1 MTDHLRA
8 GIGSG
13 VGHDLTSPAQGA
25 GCARPRPGVRATAH
39 WLLGA
44 AAMAFVALAGETGE
58 AADSAAASATSA
70 ADLGGIEQLIAAAQ
84 EEGELNVI
92 ALPPDWANYGK
103 MIETFAQ
110 KYDIEVNSAQPD
122 ASSQDEINAANQ
134 LRGQERAPDVF
145 DLGSNVALRNTDL
158 FSPYKVATWDEIPDA
173 LKDPDGL
180 WVSDYGGYMSIG
192 YDAGSVPAPVSVKDL
207 LKEEYRG
214 KVALNGNPTQASAG
228 FHGVMMA
235 ALANGGS
242 ADDIAPGVEFF
253 RQLKEA
259 GNFLPVDPT
268 PATIASGQTSV
279 VIDWEYLNVAQT
291 KALEGQRDWQLVVPE
306 GAVVGAFYVQAINK
320 DAPHPAAARL
330 WQEFLYSDEGQNIW
344 LQGFAR
350 PVRLEAMVEAGTA
363 DKQAAANLPEAKGTP
378 VFLTQEQLKQQQQY
392 LLESWEQAVE

>member
-1 MTDHLRA
+1 MTDHV
-8 GIGSG
+8 GIEIRS
-13 VGHDLTSPAQGA
+13 GA
-25 GCARPRPGVRATAH
+25 GAH
-39 WLLGA
+39 WLFGA
-44 AAMAFVALAGETGE
+44 AAIAVVALGSGQAG
-58 AADSAAASATSA
+58 AQDAASATSV
-70 ADLGGIEQLIAAAQ
+70 DDFGGMEGLIAAAQ

-92 ALPPDWANYGK
+92 ALPPDWANYGT
-103 MIETFAQ
+103 MIDTFAE
-110 KYDIEVNSAQPD
+110 KYGIEVNSAQPD

-134 LRGQERAPDVF
+134 LRGQDRAPDVF

-158 FSPYKVATWDEIPDA
+158 FAPYKVATWDDIPEA
-173 LKDPDGL
+173 LKHPDGL

-192 YDAGSVPAPVSVKDL
+192 YDANSVPAPTTVQDL
-207 LKEEYRG
+207 LKPEYAGR
-214 KVALNGNPTQASAG
+214 VALNGNPTQASAG

-253 RQLKEA
+253 SQLKEA

-268 PATIASGQTSV
+268 PATIASGQTPV

-291 KALEGQRDWQLVVPE
+291 EALAGQRDWQLVVPE
-306 GAVVGAFYVQAINK
+306 GAAVGAFYVQAINK

-350 PVRLEAMVEAGTA
+350 PVRIDAMIEAGTV
-363 DKQAAANLPEAKGTP
+363 DKEAVANLPEVKGDPT
-378 VFLTQEQLKQQQQY
+378 FLTQDQLAAAQQY
-392 LLESWEQAVE
+392 LLENWEQAVE

>member
-8 GIGSG
+8 GT
-13 VGHDLTSPAQGA
+13 VCGA
-25 GCARPRPGVRATAH
+25 GEDFAGRAPGAGRALLRPGIRGGPH

-44 AAMAFVALAGETGE
+44 VAAALVALACGNAG
-58 AADSAAASATSA
+58 AQDSDAASATSA
-70 ADLGGIEQLIAAAQ
+70 DDLGGMDQLIAAAQ

-92 ALPPDWANYGK
+92 ALPPDWANYGN

-110 KYDIEVNSAQPD
+110 KYGITVNSAQPD
-122 ASSQDEINAANQ
+122 ASSQEEINAANQ
-134 LRGQERAPDVF
+134 LRGTERAPDVF
-145 DLGSNVALRNTDL
+145 DLGANVALRNTDL
-158 FSPYKVATWDEIPDA
+158 FAPYKVATWDDVPDE
-173 LKDPDGL
+173 LKDPDCL

-192 YDAGSVPAPVSVKDL
+192 YDADSVPAVTSVSDL
-207 LKEEYRG
+207 LKPEYRG
-214 KVALNGNPTQASAG
+214 RVALNGNPTQAAAG
-228 FHGVMMA
+228 FNGVMMA

-268 PATIASGQTSV
+268 PATIASGQTPV
-279 VIDWEYLNVAQT
+279 VIDWEYLNVGQGA
-291 KALEGQRDWQLVVPE
+291 ALEGQRDWQTVVPD
-306 GAVVGAFYVQAINK
+306 GAIVGAFYVQAINK

-350 PVRLEAMVEAGTA
+350 PVRIDAMIEAGTVDQEA
-363 DKQAAANLPEAKGTP
+363 VANLPEIKGEPTFP
-378 VFLTQEQLKQQQQY
+378 TQEQIEKAQQY
-392 LLESWEQAVE
+392 LLENWEQAVE

>member
-1 MTDHLRA
+1 MTDDVRA
-8 GIGSG
+8 GTASRAFECFAAR
-13 VGHDLTSPAQGA
+13 DRAP
-25 GCARPRPGVRATAH
+25 ARPRGCRTMAH

-44 AAMAFVALAGETGE
+44 AAAAAVALAGGD
-58 AADSAAASATSA
+58 AGAQDAASATSA
-70 ADLGGIEQLIAAAQ
+70 ADLGGMDQLIAAAKA
-84 EEGELNVI
+84 EGELNVI

-110 KYDIEVNSAQPD
+110 KYGIKVNSVQPD
-122 ASSQDEINAANQ
+122 GSSQDEINAANQ

-145 DLGSNVALRNTDL
+145 DLGANVALRNTDL
-158 FSPYKVATWDEIPDA
+158 FAPYKVATWDDVPDQ
-173 LKDPDGL
+173 LKDADGL
-180 WVSDYGGYMSIG
+180 WISDYGGYTSVG
-192 YDAGSVPAPVSVKDL
+192 FDAGSVPEVTSVADL
-207 LKEEYRG
+207 LKPELRG
-214 KVALNGNPTQASAG
+214 KVALNGNPTQAAAG
-228 FHGVMMA
+228 FYGVMMT

-268 PATIASGQTSV
+268 PATIASGQTPV
-279 VIDWEYLNVAQT
+279 VIDWEYLNVGQRA
-291 KALEGQRDWQLVVPE
+291 ALEGQRDWRTVVPE

-350 PVRLEAMVEAGTA
+350 PVRLQAMVEAGTA
-363 DKQAAANLPEAKGTP
+363 DQEALANLPEVTGDP
-378 VFLTQEQLKQQQQY
+378 VFLTQEQTEKHQQY
-392 LLESWEQAVE
+392 LLENWEQAVE

>member
-1 MTDHLRA
+1 MTDDVRA
-8 GIGSG
+8 
-13 VGHDLTSPAQGA
+13 DLEA
-25 GCARPRPGVRATAH
+25 GVRPVHARRA
-39 WLLGA
+39 WLCGA
-44 AAMAFVALAGETGE
+44 AAAALTLAGGSAFAQD
-58 AADSAAASATSA
+58 AATATSA
-70 ADLGGIEQLIAAAQ
+70 EDFGGMDALIAAAQ

-92 ALPPDWANYGK
+92 ALPPDWANYGT
-103 MIETFAQ
+103 MIDTFAE
-110 KYDIEVNSAQPD
+110 KYGIEVNSAQPD

-134 LRGQERAPDVF
+134 LRGQDRAPDVF

-158 FSPYKVATWDEIPDA
+158 FAPYKVATWDDIPDA
-173 LKDPDGL
+173 LKDPEGT

-192 YDAGSVPAPVSVKDL
+192 YDADSVPAPTSVQDL

-214 KVALNGNPTQASAG
+214 RVALNGNPTQASAG

-242 ADDIAPGVEFF
+242 GDDIAPGVEFF
-253 RQLKEA
+253 KQLKQA

-268 PATIASGQTSV
+268 PATIASGQTPV

-291 KALEGQRDWQLVVPE
+291 QALEGQRDWQLVVPE
-306 GAVVGAFYVQAINK
+306 GAAVGAFYVQAINK

-350 PVRLEAMVEAGTA
+350 PVRIDAMIAAGTV
-363 DKQAAANLPEAKGTP
+363 DKEAVANLPEVKGEP
-378 VFLTQEQLKQQQQY
+378 VFLTQDQLAAQQQY
-392 LLESWEQAVE
+392 LLENWEQAVE

>member
-1 MTDHLRA
+1 MTDHF
-8 GIGSG
+8 G
-13 VGHDLTSPAQGA
+13 VEMVSGA
-25 GCARPRPGVRATAH
+25 GEDLANPPCHAGFALSRPSARATAH
-39 WLLGA
+39 WLVGA
-44 AAMAFVALAGETGE
+44 AAVAAVALAGSSAQ
-58 AADSAAASATSA
+58 AADSAAANATSA
-70 ADLGGIEQLIAAAQ
+70 ADLGGMDQLIAAAQ

-103 MIETFAQ
+103 MIEAFAQ
-110 KYDIEVNSAQPD
+110 KYGIKVNSAQPD

-145 DLGSNVALRNTDL
+145 DVGSNVALRNTDL
-158 FSPYKVATWDEIPDA
+158 FAPYKVATWADVPDV
-173 LKDPDGL
+173 LKDPNGL

-192 YDAGSVPAPVSVKDL
+192 FDADSVPAPTTVKDL
-207 LKEEYRG
+207 LKPEYRG

-242 ADDIAPGVEFF
+242 GDDIAPGVEFF

-268 PATIASGQTSV
+268 PATIASGQTPV
-279 VIDWEYLNVAQT
+279 VIDWEYLNVGQRA
-291 KALEGQRDWQLVVPE
+291 ALEGQRDWKLVVPE
-306 GAVVGAFYVQAINK
+306 GAAVGAFYVQAINK

-350 PVRLEAMVEAGTA
+350 PVRIDAMIEAGTVDQEA
-363 DKQAAANLPEAKGTP
+363 VANLPEVKGEP
-378 VFLTQEQLKQQQQY
+378 VFLTQDQLAAQQQY
-392 LLESWEQAVE
+392 LLENWEQAVE

>member
-1 MTDHLRA
+1 MTDHVCVGTA
-8 GIGSG
+8 SG
-13 VGHDLTSPAQGA
+13 VCEHLAALGGGFDRSQR
-25 GCARPRPGVRATAH
+25 GCRAKAH

-44 AAMAFVALAGETGE
+44 VATAAVALACGEVGAQD
-58 AADSAAASATSA
+58 AAGATSA
-70 ADLGGIEQLIAAAQ
+70 ADFGGMDQLIAAAQ

-103 MIETFAQ
+103 MIDTFAQ
-110 KYDIEVNSAQPD
+110 KYGIEVNSAQPD

-134 LRGQERAPDVF
+134 LRGQGRAPDVF
-145 DLGSNVALRNTDL
+145 DLGANVALRNTDL
-158 FSPYKVATWDEIPDA
+158 FAPYKVATWDDIPDA

-192 YDAGSVPAPVSVKDL
+192 YDADSVPPVTRVQDL
-207 LKEEYRG
+207 LKPEYRG
-214 KVALNGNPTQASAG
+214 RVALNGNPTQAAAG
-228 FHGVMMA
+228 FNGVMMA

-268 PATIASGQTSV
+268 PATIASGQTPV
-279 VIDWEYLNVAQT
+279 VIDWEYLNVAQGA
-291 KALEGQRDWQLVVPE
+291 ALEGQRDWNLVVPD
-306 GAVVGAFYVQAINK
+306 GAIVGAFYVQAINK

-350 PVRLEAMVEAGTA
+350 PVRLDAMAAAGTA
-363 DKQAAANLPEAKGTP
+363 DKEALAKLPTAEGTP
-378 VFLTQEQLKQQQQY
+378 VFLTPEQVEQQQQY
-392 LLESWEQAVE
+392 LLEHWEQAVE